1 MIKILFCLNM
11 LCIRTILTNKSNPQ
25 QDWITNSLSA
35 LAIRGKYSWHA
46 ILSTACTSRQGLG
59 LHVKENY
66 NTGGIRWHHKKV
78 HWLLIYIAR
87 MLTLT
92 LFFCCWLFV
101 CLFVW
106 ESPQKKKKK
115 KVAGIFSADFTE
127 QAEFK
132 DYWCFY
138 ILAEENTYT
147 PTSFFKPQGTRISWS
162 EANRAD

>member
-115 KVAGIFSADFTE
+115 KKSSRNIFC
-127 QAEFK
+127 
-132 DYWCFY
+132 WFY
-138 ILAEENTYT
+138 RTGRI
-147 PTSFFKPQGTRISWS
+147 QGLLVFLHPSRGKYLHT
-162 EANRAD
+162 NLLL

>member
-35 LAIRGKYSWHA
+35 PAIRGKYSWHA

-66 NTGGIRWHHKKV
+66 NTGGIKWHHKKV

-106 ESPQKKKKK
+106 ESPQKKKKSSRN
-115 KVAGIFSADFTE
+115 IFCWF
-127 QAEFK
+127 
-132 DYWCFY
+132 YWTGR
-138 ILAEENTYT
+138 I
-147 PTSFFKPQGTRISWS
+147 QGLLVFLHPSRGKYLHT
-162 EANRAD
+162 NLLL